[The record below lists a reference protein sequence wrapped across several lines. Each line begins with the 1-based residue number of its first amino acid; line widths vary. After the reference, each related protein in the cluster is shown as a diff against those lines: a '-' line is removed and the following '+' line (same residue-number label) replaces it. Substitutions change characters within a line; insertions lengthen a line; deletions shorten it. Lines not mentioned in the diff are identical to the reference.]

1 MMRSSVD
8 LPLPL
13 GPSRAVSEPSATST
27 LTSSSAVKSPKRF
40 VMCSRLD
47 GHAASWRSCA
57 GFTRLRAISDDDRH
71 RARNSDVA

>member
-13 GPSRAVSEPSATST
+13 GPSSAVSEPSATST

-40 VMCSRLD
+40 VMCSAWMVMWPP
-47 GHAASWRSCA
+47 GAHAPVSR
-57 GFTRLRAISDDDRH
+57 G
-71 RARNSDVA
+71 